1 MHLTNVVSPLP
12 APLASRRSR
21 FGAITG
27 ALATGALAALSTTLV
42 VACSGTVDDPSP
54 FPSATPGA
62 TTGPAAPGT
71 NQGGSGP
78 FGGPGGGGGSSGGA
92 GNVTPECASVK
103 AKADRL
109 PLEMI
114 VVLDKSGSMCE
125 YTTATEPRNCGNAA
139 SKWKIVTKALETFFR
154 SFESA
159 EITVSLIAF
168 PNGDECNAAT
178 YRTPIERQKLPLGA
192 DALVAK
198 MNGLSPNGS
207 TPTTPA
213 ADGAVQYAKT
223 VDAALAGRGKT
234 VIVFAT
240 DGLPQGCNNNSIQAA
255 GNVVGVVSSTIKS
268 YVIGVGANLTAL
280 NDLAVKGGTS
290 KALLVSNANTTQAS
304 MDLTTALSQIRGASL
319 ACEYALPAPPA
330 GQKLDINAV
339 NVQFTLAGGT
349 PQTLP
354 YSADCSNAKGW
365 RYDSATAPT
374 KITLCQTACDDVKAT
389 AGTESKLD
397 VVLGCKTEGGT
408 PR

>member
-1 MHLTNVVSPLP
+1 MSPLP

>member
-1 MHLTNVVSPLP
+1 LQLTNVVSTSHRPTPHTSRPGSRLG
-12 APLASRRSR
+12 ALA
-21 FGAITG
+21 G
-27 ALATGALAALSTTLV
+27 ALATGALV
-42 VACSGTVDDPSP
+42 VACSGAVDEPSP
-54 FPSATPGA
+54 FPTASPGA
-62 TTGPAAPGT
+62 TSGPAAPGAT
-71 NQGGSGP
+71 SGGSGP
-78 FGGPGGGGGSSGGA
+78 LGGATGGGGGG

-125 YTTATEPRNCGNAA
+125 YTTNTDPRDCGNAN

-192 DALVAK
+192 DALVSK

-207 TPTTPA
+207 TPTTAA
-213 ADGAVQYAKT
+213 ADGAVTYAKT
-223 VDAALAGRGKT
+223 VDTALAGKGKT

-255 GNVVGVVSSTIKS
+255 GNVVGAVSSTIKS
-268 YVIGVGANLTAL
+268 YVIGVGSNLTAL
-280 NDLAVKGGTS
+280 NDLAVKGGTT

-304 MDLTTALSQIRGASL
+304 MDLTAALAQIRGASL

-330 GQKLDINAV
+330 GQQLDINAV

-354 YSADCSNAKGW
+354 YSADCSNPKGW

-374 KITLCQTACDDVKAT
+374 KITLCQTACDDVRAT